1 VEESEPRNKWIL
13 LAGENPRADESACL
27 TASTF
32 LLALYRDFLIYSLK
46 IFILKFEEETSE
58 MKRFIAFNLVILLAL
73 FSFMACGKKAAAPK
87 AGTAKAQDILGMI
100 PADVLG
106 VFFVDVHR
114 AMTTEVARKT
124 IQEQKDYQK
133 YQEFI
138 EKTGVDP
145 QKDIYFLAAG
155 IMKGTGE
162 DNQEGVGVVNLKYDK
177 DAILALIKEKI
188 EEEGQELME
197 EQYENFTLYKAWEK
211 DESGAFSFI
220 NDSNVVVGNEAP
232 VKAVLD
238 VLKNKKDNVFKNEKL
253 SALIDKTNK
262 DALFWGAMLVP
273 PEAME
278 QAASEN
284 PMMGAMKEIESVAL
298 YFDYKNQNLI
308 AEIMAM
314 SPNAESNKKVAEAL
328 NGIKAFGGMAAAEK
342 PEIGELLNKIEITST
357 DEYVKIYASIP
368 EELVNKIK
376 ELAAA
381 TEEKE

>member
-1 VEESEPRNKWIL
+1 
-13 LAGENPRADESACL
+13 
-27 TASTF
+27 
-32 LLALYRDFLIYSLK
+32 
-46 IFILKFEEETSE
+46 
-58 MKRFIAFNLVILLAL
+58 MKKLIAFNLAVLLVL

-100 PADVLG
+100 PGDVLG
-106 VFFVDVHR
+106 VFFVDVNR
-114 AMTTEVARKT
+114 AMSTEVASKA
-124 IQEQKDYQK
+124 IQEHKDYQK

-138 EKTGVDP
+138 EKTGIDP

-155 IMKGTGE
+155 IMKGPGE
-162 DNQEGVGVVNLKYDK
+162 GNQEGVGVVNLKYDK
-177 DAILALIKEKI
+177 DAILALIKAKV

-197 EQYENFTLYKAWEK
+197 EQHENFTLYKIWSE

-220 NDSNVVVGNEAP
+220 DDSNVVVGNEAP

-238 VLKNKKDNVFKNEKL
+238 VLENKKDNVFKNAKL

-262 DALFWGAMLVP
+262 DALFWGAMLIP
-273 PEAME
+273 AEAME
-278 QAASEN
+278 QAASAN
-284 PMMGAMKEIESVAL
+284 PMMGAMKEIEAVAL

-342 PEIGELLNKIEITST
+342 PEIGELLNKIEISST
-357 DEYVKIYASIP
+357 EEYVKIYASIP
-368 EELVNKIK
+368 EELVNKLK
-376 ELAAA
+376 EMAAA
-381 TEEKE
+381 EKEE

>member
-1 VEESEPRNKWIL
+1 
-13 LAGENPRADESACL
+13 
-27 TASTF
+27 
-32 LLALYRDFLIYSLK
+32 
-46 IFILKFEEETSE
+46 
-58 MKRFIAFNLVILLAL
+58 MKRFIAFNLVICLAL
-73 FSFMACGKKAAAPK
+73 FSFTACEKKAAAPK
-87 AGTAKAQDILGMI
+87 AGTSKAQDILGMI
-100 PADVLG
+100 PAEVMG

-138 EKTGVDP
+138 EKTGIDP

-155 IMKGTGE
+155 IMKGTGG

-177 DAILALIKEKI
+177 DAIFSLIKAKV

-197 EQYENFTLYKAWEK
+197 EQHENFTIYKAWAE

-220 NDSNVVVGNEAP
+220 DDSNVVVGTEGP

-238 VLKNKKDNVFKNEKL
+238 VLGNKKDNVFKNAKL

-262 DALFWGAMLVP
+262 DAMFWGAMLVP

-284 PMMGAMKEIESVAL
+284 PMMSAMKEIESVAL
-298 YFDYKNQNLI
+298 YFDYKNQNMI

-368 EELVNKIK
+368 EELINKVK
-376 ELAAA
+376 EIASAK
-381 TEEKE
+381 EEEE

>member
-1 VEESEPRNKWIL
+1 
-13 LAGENPRADESACL
+13 
-27 TASTF
+27 
-32 LLALYRDFLIYSLK
+32 
-46 IFILKFEEETSE
+46 
-58 MKRFIAFNLVILLAL
+58 MKKLIAFNLVILLAL
-73 FSFMACGKKAAAPK
+73 FSFTACEKKATAPE

-100 PADVLG
+100 PGDVLG

-114 AMTTEVARKT
+114 AMSTEVASKT

-138 EKTGVDP
+138 EQTGIDP

-162 DNQEGVGVVNLKYDK
+162 EEQEGVGVVNLKYDK
-177 DAILALIKEKI
+177 DAILSLIKKKI
-188 EEEGQELME
+188 EEEGQELKE
-197 EQYENFTLYKAWEK
+197 EPYENFTLYKMWSK

-220 NDSNVVVGNEAP
+220 DNSNVVVGNEAP

-238 VLKNKKDNVFKNEKL
+238 VLEKKRDNVFKNEKL

-262 DALFWGAMLVP
+262 DAMFWGAMLVP
-273 PEAME
+273 AEAME
-278 QAASEN
+278 KAASEN

-298 YFDYKNQNLI
+298 YFDYKNKNLI

-328 NGIKAFGGMAAAEK
+328 NGIKAFGSMAAAEK
-342 PEIGELLNKIEITST
+342 PEIGELMDKIEITST

-368 EELVNKIK
+368 EELINKVK
-376 ELAAA
+376 EIASA
-381 TEEKE
+381 EEEEEE

>member
-1 VEESEPRNKWIL
+1 
-13 LAGENPRADESACL
+13 
-27 TASTF
+27 
-32 LLALYRDFLIYSLK
+32 
-46 IFILKFEEETSE
+46 
-58 MKRFIAFNLVILLAL
+58 MKRFIAFNLVVLLAL
-73 FSFMACGKKAAAPK
+73 FSFTACGKKEAAPK
-87 AGTAKAQDILGMI
+87 AGTAKAEDILGMI
-100 PADVLG
+100 PSDVLG

-138 EKTGVDP
+138 EKTGIDP

-162 DNQEGVGVVNLKYDK
+162 ENQEGVGVINLKYDK
-177 DAILALIKEKI
+177 DAILALIKEKM

-197 EQYENFTLYKAWEK
+197 EQYESFTLYKAWEK

-238 VLKNKKDNVFKNEKL
+238 VLENKKDNVFKNEKL

-273 PEAME
+273 AEAME

-314 SPNAESNKKVAEAL
+314 SPNAEGNKKVAEAL
-328 NGIKAFGGMAAAEK
+328 NGLKAFGGMAAAEK
-342 PEIGELLNKIEITST
+342 PEIGELLNKIEISST

-376 ELAAA
+376 QMAAGEEE
-381 TEEKE
+381 EEK